1 MLTWEGPFLC
11 PEEADVGLKPGLS
24 PPQLVRLLLD
34 RGLEIADPDAC
45 ARFLDVQGY
54 YRFSG
59 YLRYFQHAPHRGDDR
74 FEDGSTFEAVRAVYD
89 ADALLRE
96 RLTGRLARAEL
107 LLRSRTAQTIA
118 EIHGP
123 YRTYLETS
131 FYTDAPSAEPTG
143 ESCLRDIER
152 SRERHILRY
161 RDSTTGTRFDELPV
175 WSAVEAWS
183 FGTLSKCIERG
194 DGGALSAAV
203 AARLGAARSG
213 FASRVRA
220 LVYLRNR
227 CAHHSRLW
235 NHSLIDA
242 GPPRTTS
249 ARRRSASP
257 ASSIRAQCSTRSR
270 LSTTSSIEARADFP
284 YCPTWSSSTCP
295 TQSYGEVSP
304 RRRARV
310 ITPRPPRQLGDVL
323 AAEARTA
330 SIR

>member
-24 PPQLVRLLLD
+24 SPQLVRLLLD

-59 YLRYFQHAPHRGDDR
+59 YLRYFQRAPHRGDDR
-74 FEDGSTFEAVRAVYD
+74 FEEGSTFEAVRAVYD

-96 RLTGRLARAEL
+96 TLTGPLARAEL
-107 LLRSRTAQTIA
+107 LLRSRTAQAIA

-123 YRTYLETS
+123 YRTYLETA
-131 FYTDAPSAEPTG
+131 FYTDAPSAQPTA

-152 SRERHILRY
+152 SRGRHILRY
-161 RDSTTGTRFDELPV
+161 TDSTGATRFDELPV

-194 DGGALSAAV
+194 DGGTLSEAV

-227 CAHHSRLW
+227 CAHQSRLW

-242 GPPRTTS
+242 GPTPNNVRAKAKRLAGQFDPRS
-249 ARRRSASP
+249 VLDAVASLDDILRRGEGGLPALPGLVEKHASHAVLWRGLAAP
-257 ASSIRAQCSTRSR
+257 Q
-270 LSTTSSIEARADFP
+270 
-284 YCPTWSSSTCP
+284 
-295 TQSYGEVSP
+295 SP
-304 RRRARV
+304 RDHTAATAPAR
-310 ITPRPPRQLGDVL
+310 
-323 AAEARTA
+323 
-330 SIR
+330 